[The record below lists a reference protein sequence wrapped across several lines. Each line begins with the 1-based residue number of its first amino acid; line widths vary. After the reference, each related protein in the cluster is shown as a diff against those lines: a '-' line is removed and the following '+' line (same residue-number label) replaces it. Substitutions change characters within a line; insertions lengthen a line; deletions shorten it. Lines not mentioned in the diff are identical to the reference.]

1 MERQRERE
9 AQHGKHIISSQKE
22 QTHTCWRAHLSMVR
36 ASTCRVRSKMGNLL
50 HQRPEPL
57 GLASV
62 RVGHGQM
69 VCLCNQWVQV
79 SVGTEWSSASPAL

>member
-1 MERQRERE
+1 
-9 AQHGKHIISSQKE
+9 
-22 QTHTCWRAHLSMVR
+22 
-36 ASTCRVRSKMGNLL
+36 MGNLL